1 MRTWRRCIPRT
12 AKGFPAYDPE
22 GSKKLLAEAG
32 FPDGLQVVLSCQQAR
47 AEPMMAQA
55 LKESAAAGGFDIK
68 LDLMPSSSY
77 WDKWTELPLGIT
89 IWSHRPLDTMVLSLA
104 YTADAEGKPVAWNE
118 TAWVDE
124 EFSSR
129 SRRPSRRWMW
139 RSDARSCASWRTS
152 SRSADRSPSR
162 SGPMCSHRAQEGAE
176 RGRASGDLRYPA
188 RCLDRRIGVMSF

>member
-1 MRTWRRCIPRT
+1 
-12 AKGFPAYDPE
+12 
-22 GSKKLLAEAG
+22 
-32 FPDGLQVVLSCQQAR
+32 
-47 AEPMMAQA
+47 MMAQA

-124 EFSSR
+124 EFSSLLKEAEQTLDVEK
-129 SRRPSRRWMW
+129 RR
-139 RSDARSCASWRTS
+139 AI
-152 SRSADRSPSR
+152 
-162 SGPMCSHRAQEGAE
+162 MCKLEDIQQE
-176 RGRASGDLRYPA
+176 RGSVAIPFWTNVFYIAHKKVQNVGAHPA
-188 RCLDRRIGVMSF
+188 TYDILHDVWIDESA